1 VIFIQGYRIERISKQ
16 QAQDILSK
24 FHYLSQQGFSFRSGF
39 NYGLFYKDIL
49 IGVAIYHTLSV
60 PETAKGCFGLKRT
73 QQQGIYELGRLT
85 IDPNYYKKNLT
96 SWFLSRTIKMLK
108 KETNVR
114 AILSYADS
122 DYHVGYIYQATNF
135 KYYGLTAPKKD
146 FWILQE
152 DGTYKKHQRG
162 KIRGLQGEWRP
173 RSRKHK
179 YLLIFDKRLKCKWK
193 EQPYPKG
200 GAEQKYNKDST
211 QMKEII
217 KEGEDKEGESA

>member
-1 VIFIQGYRIERISKQ
+1 MIFIQGYRIERISKQ

-24 FHYLSQQGFSFRSGF
+24 FHYLSQQGFSFRSSF

-60 PETAKGCFGLKRT
+60 PETAKGCFGLERT

-96 SWFLSRTIKMLK
+96 SWFLSRTIKMLR

-173 RSRKHK
+173 RSRKHR

-193 EQPYPKG
+193 KQPYPKG

-211 QMKEII
+211 QMQEII
-217 KEGEDKEGESA
+217 KERSL

>member
-1 VIFIQGYRIERISKQ
+1 
-16 QAQDILSK
+16 
-24 FHYLSQQGFSFRSGF
+24 
-39 NYGLFYKDIL
+39 
-49 IGVAIYHTLSV
+49 
-60 PETAKGCFGLKRT
+60 
-73 QQQGIYELGRLT
+73 
-85 IDPNYYKKNLT
+85 
-96 SWFLSRTIKMLK
+96 MLR

-162 KIRGLQGEWRP
+162 KIRELQGEWRP
-173 RSRKHK
+173 RSRKHR

-200 GAEQKYNKDST
+200 GTEQKYNKDST
-211 QMKEII
+211 QCERL
-217 KEGEDKEGESA
+217 